1 MAGTAHLE
9 TSSVGM
15 CEVSM
20 IEVSSSMKSLPQ
32 LATANVE
39 PVSTTSHVTFLDSTW
54 AWILA

>member
-1 MAGTAHLE
+1 
-9 TSSVGM
+9 
-15 CEVSM
+15 M

-39 PVSTTSHVTFLDSTW
+39 PVSTTSHVTFFDSTC